1 MIRRKMRLGDILVS
15 EGIISQDQL
24 QKALV
29 EQKSTGSRLGSTL
42 IQMGLISEEQLLNVL
57 SDQFGIS
64 YVDIATLSID
74 PKVPKIIP
82 ENLAKKHKL
91 IPVKIDGNILTIA
104 MEDPLDIIAQDD
116 IRLVT
121 GLEINVVISPR
132 KDIAAAINRY
142 YDTSDQAKR
151 AIEDFNAQ
159 KMDFVQ
165 EEKIE
170 DASVS
175 TAPIVRLVNTIIL
188 QAYKSKASDIHIEP
202 YEFNFRVRM
211 RIDGELRET
220 MNQEIAMHAALVTRI
235 KIMSKLNIS
244 EKRVPQDGRVETV
257 IDGNQLDMRVSVLPT
272 VYGEKVVI
280 RLLDKSGLALS
291 IEQLGFAKDNQEKL
305 LKMLLVPEGIVL
317 VTGPTGSGKT
327 TTLYTILKEMNVPTK
342 NIITVEDPVEY
353 RLDGI
358 NQVQVNVKAGMTF
371 PAGLR
376 SILRQDP
383 DIIMVGE
390 IRDSETAE
398 IAVRA
403 AITGH
408 VVLSTLHT
416 NDTVSTIARLTDMG
430 IPNYLVSSAVVG
442 IIAQRLVR
450 RICPKC
456 GVVREA
462 TPQEKNYLGIDPS
475 VHVNVKEGQGCNHC
489 GGSGYK
495 GRMAI
500 HEVLLMDNAMKKLVS
515 ASASEEELWSE
526 AKKGGLRTLNQNCV
540 QLVLEGK
547 TSVEELVR
555 VTYSFG

>member
-15 EGIISQDQL
+15 EGLLSKENLEKALAEQKNTGGRLGNTLIKMGMIGEDQL
-24 QKALV
+24 FD
-29 EQKSTGSRLGSTL
+29 
-42 IQMGLISEEQLLNVL
+42 VL
-57 SDQFGIS
+57 SDQFGIP
-64 YVDIATLSID
+64 YVDIATMQID

-82 ENLAKKHKL
+82 ESLAKKHKL
-91 IPVKIDGNILTIA
+91 IPIKIDGNILTIA

-121 GLEINVVISPR
+121 GLEISVVISSSR
-132 KDIAAAINRY
+132 DILSAVNRY
-142 YDTSDQAKR
+142 YDTSDQAKS

-159 KMDFVQ
+159 KMDFVH
-165 EEKIE
+165 EEKVE

-202 YEFNFRVRM
+202 YEYHFRVRM
-211 RIDGELRET
+211 RIDGELREL
-220 MNQEIAMHAALVTRI
+220 MSQEIAMHSALVTRI

-244 EKRVPQDGRVETV
+244 EKRVPQDGRVETT
-257 IDGNQLDMRVSVLPT
+257 IEGNQLDMRVSVLPT

-291 IEQLGFAKDNQEKL
+291 IDQLGFSKENQEKL
-305 LKMLLVPEGIVL
+305 MKMLLVPEGIVL

-327 TTLYTILKEMNVPTK
+327 TTLYTILKEMNQPTK

-430 IPNYLVSSAVVG
+430 IPSYLVSSAVVG

-456 GVVREA
+456 GEVREA
-462 TPQEKNYLGIDPS
+462 TLQEKQFLGIDPS
-475 VHVNVKEGQGCNHC
+475 RQVSVKQGKGCNHC

-500 HEVLLMDNAMKKLVS
+500 HEVLLMDTTMKRLVS
-515 ASASEEELWSE
+515 ANAGEEELWH
-526 AKKGGLRTLNQNCV
+526 AARQGGLKTLNQNCV
-540 QLVLEGK
+540 QLVLEGR